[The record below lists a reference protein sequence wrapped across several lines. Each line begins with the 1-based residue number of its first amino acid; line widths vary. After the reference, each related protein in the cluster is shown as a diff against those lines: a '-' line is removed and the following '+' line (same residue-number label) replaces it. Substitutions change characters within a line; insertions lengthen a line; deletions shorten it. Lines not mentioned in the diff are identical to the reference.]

1 MAAGRCGTPPWPA
14 RLGRRVDESEAVTP
28 SGPPSQSHVSDE
40 RDFEPRGGA
49 SARQTLSGVLPA
61 DDSSLGLLSLLPELR
76 LAIGL
81 VTAACIIAAL
91 YFGRAVLIPLALA
104 VFLGFVLDPLVVRL
118 KRMGL
123 PRAPAVAVVT
133 VAALALIGLTGL
145 FLANQIATLS
155 AQLPTY
161 QSNIVDKL
169 KGVREGVGKP
179 GMFDGVAKT
188 VEIFRREINVS
199 ATPQPSATA
208 PTRSPAE
215 LPPRRVLIEETP
227 QSPFEQATEWLKLGS
242 GPLATTGI
250 VLVFVVLILLDR
262 LDLRDRMLRLW
273 GGSLQRSTDAM
284 DEAGAR
290 ISRYLIMQLVVNA
303 SYGLPLAVGLWFIGV
318 PGALLWGATAT
329 VTRFVP
335 YIGPMLS
342 AVFPLVLAFAI
353 DPGWNLVLWTAG
365 LIGVL
370 QFVSSYFIAPWL
382 YGASTGLSAIS
393 LMASAIFWTALWG
406 PVGLVM
412 STPLT
417 VCLLVI
423 GRYLPRLQFLDVLLG
438 SQPALD
444 APTRI
449 YQRLLAGEVEEAIEL
464 AHEQTAGGKVTAFYD
479 QVGLAVLR
487 MASHDHAVAST
498 ARHRHRIVIG
508 MDALIDDIVDQHPGA
523 TNAGRPVTVCIGA
536 KWEVDTLAA
545 RMLAHA
551 LSLEHLP
558 AEHRPA
564 ATVSADYVARLDLK
578 GAEVVLLS
586 YFSLDPKIPARHFCR
601 RLRRRWPDVHIIL
614 GLWNAPAD
622 LLGAQACDDL
632 GADAVVTSVNEAVI
646 RIVALTGAQLADG
659 YQAAPVPADD
669 AVRLE
674 ALHASGALDARAAP
688 LFEAAAKRAAD
699 IFDVPL
705 AMVSLIDAD
714 RQTVGAARGALLVP
728 DAAGV
733 TAVTREELALPRSLS
748 MCGHVVASA
757 QTLVVPDV
765 SRDLR
770 FAGNPVLAAKG
781 VRFYAGAPLRDAAG
795 RILGTLCLLDLEPR
809 LLNPR
814 EVKLL
819 EAMADEVMDALRQV
833 ALQWNDAAPTGGG
846 GEQADSA
853 IVGQPLLAN

>member
-1 MAAGRCGTPPWPA
+1 MTDTGRSSQPPA
-14 RLGRRVDESEAVTP
+14 L
-28 SGPPSQSHVSDE
+28 DE
-40 RDFEPRGGA
+40 RGLEARGTVEDKA
-49 SARQTLSGVLPA
+49 PA
-61 DDSSLGLLSLLPELR
+61 GLLSRDDLSIGLLTLLPEVR
-76 LAIGL
+76 LATGL
-81 VTAACIIAAL
+81 IIAACIIAAL
-91 YFGRAVLIPLALA
+91 FFGRAVLIPLALA

-118 KRMGL
+118 RRLGL
-123 PRAPAVAVVT
+123 PRAPAVAVVM
-133 VAALALIGLTGL
+133 VAALVLIGLTGV
-145 FLANQIATLS
+145 FLANQMATLS
-155 AQLPTY
+155 ARLPTY

-169 KGVREGVGKP
+169 KGLREGVDKP
-179 GMFDGVAKT
+179 GMFDGVTKT
-188 VEIFRREINVS
+188 FEIFRREINVGAAPLPS
-199 ATPQPSATA
+199 VTPLPQ
-208 PTRSPAE
+208 RSPAE
-215 LPPRRVLIEETP
+215 LSPRRVVIEKTPRSPIEE
-227 QSPFEQATEWLKLGS
+227 ATEWLRLAS

-284 DEAGAR
+284 DDAGAR

-303 SYGLPLAVGLWFIGV
+303 SYGVPLALGLWLIGI
-318 PGALLWGATAT
+318 PGALLWGAIAI

-342 AVFPLVLAFAI
+342 ALCPLVLAFAI
-353 DPGWNLVLWTAG
+353 DPGWHMVLWTAA

-370 QFVSSYFIAPWL
+370 QFVSSYFVAPWL

-393 LMASAIFWTALWG
+393 LMTAAIFWTALWG
-406 PVGLVM
+406 PIGLVM

-444 APTRI
+444 TPTRI
-449 YQRLLAGEVEEAIEL
+449 YQRLLAGDVEEAIEL
-464 AHEQTAGGKVTAFYD
+464 AHEQTAGDKVTAFYD

-487 MASHDHAVAST
+487 MASYDHAVAST
-498 ARHRHRIVIG
+498 AQHRHRVVLG
-508 MDALIDDIVDQHPGA
+508 MDALIDDIAEQHPGA
-523 TNAGRPVTVCIGA
+523 VGAQRLSTVCIGA
-536 KWEVDTLAA
+536 RWEVDTLAA

-564 ATVSADYVARLDLK
+564 ATVSADYIARLDLK
-578 GAEVVLLS
+578 GASVVLLS
-586 YFSLDPKIPARHFCR
+586 YFSPDPKIAARHFCR
-601 RLRRRWPDVHIIL
+601 RLRRRWPDVQIIL

-622 LLGAQACDDL
+622 LLGEQACKEL

-646 RIVALTGAQLADG
+646 QIVALTGGQLAEG
-659 YQAAPVPADD
+659 YQAALVPADD
-669 AVRLE
+669 AVRLR

-688 LFEAAAKRAAD
+688 LFEAASKRAAD

-705 AMVSLIDAD
+705 AMVSLIDED
-714 RQTVGAARGALLVP
+714 RQTVAAAHGPLLVP
-728 DAAGV
+728 EATGV
-733 TAVTREELALPRSLS
+733 AAVTTDELAVPRPLS
-748 MCGHVVASA
+748 MCSHVVASA
-757 QTLVVPDV
+757 QTMVVPDV

-770 FAGNPVLAAKG
+770 FVGNPALAAKG

-795 RILGTLCLLDLEPR
+795 HVLGTLCLLDLEPR
-809 LLNPR
+809 LMNER

-819 EAMADEVMDALRQV
+819 EAMANDVMDSLRLTT
-833 ALQWNDAAPTGGG
+833 LQWDVAAPLDSDDETS
-846 GEQADSA
+846 ASA
-853 IVGQPLLAN
+853 IVGQPLLAG